1 MSLSVCSASAQFHH
15 VKRIQLCATLTVR
28 GVFASTHQY
37 CDKVKSWFIALILTY
52 LVVIVIH
59 FHVRKEVLD
68 ELLIFLEL
76 LLALFFASYRVIKV

>member
-52 LVVIVIH
+52 LVVIVIN
-59 FHVRKEVLD
+59 FHVREEVLHD
-68 ELLIFLEL
+68 LLIFLEL
-76 LLALFFASYRVIKV
+76 LLAASYGEIKV